1 MRLVLASA
9 SPRRADLLRA
19 AGFEFVVKPVLVD
32 ESCLPGEDPEA
43 CVRRVAAAKAAA
55 VASTGEPGIVIGAD
69 TTVLLDGEM
78 LGKPAGEKEA
88 ARMLRRLSGRTH
100 EVLTG
105 IALQRGS
112 LAVGDVDRTRVT
124 FAALDAD
131 EIAWYAASSE
141 PGDKA
146 GAYGI
151 QGLASR
157 FVERIEGSYAT
168 VVGLPIHTLRR
179 LLRQLGELV
188 GPGP

>member
-1 MRLVLASA
+1 M
-9 SPRRADLLRA
+9 
-19 AGFEFVVKPVLVD
+19 
-32 ESCLPGEDPEA
+32 
-43 CVRRVAAAKAAA
+43 RRVAAAKAAA
-55 VASTGEPGIVIGAD
+55 VVSTGEPGIVIGAD
-69 TTVLLDGEM
+69 TIVLLDGEM
-78 LGKPAGEKEA
+78 LGKPADEEEA
-88 ARMLRRLSGRTH
+88 AAMLRRLSGRTH

-112 LAVGDVDRTRVT
+112 VAVADVDRTRVT
-124 FAALDAD
+124 FAMLDAD
-131 EIAWYAASSE
+131 EIAWYAASGE

-157 FVERIEGSYAT
+157 FVERVDGSYAT

-179 LLRQLGELV
+179 LVRQLGELV